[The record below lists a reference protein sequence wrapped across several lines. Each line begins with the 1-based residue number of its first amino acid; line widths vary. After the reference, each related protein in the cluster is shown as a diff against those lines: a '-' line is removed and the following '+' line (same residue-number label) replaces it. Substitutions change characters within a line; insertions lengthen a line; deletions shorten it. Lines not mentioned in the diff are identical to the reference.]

1 MKKVINISMLIL
13 FTITFVSCKKEGNKA
28 VIKKDNSQ
36 ETVLA
41 DNGEVDSTVG
51 YNTDIKG
58 NKSIKTDYVYQA
70 TDGSPV
76 KVIFDYN
83 PDDRNVSIR
92 SNNKTFILKKA
103 EAKPNETVYE
113 KEDMKATVKGDSLV
127 IRQGDNVIQLVKT
140 RL

>member
-1 MKKVINISMLIL
+1 MKKVINISMIAL

-51 YNTDIKG
+51 YNTDING

>member
-1 MKKVINISMLIL
+1 MKKIINISMIAL

-103 EAKPNETVYE
+103 EATPNETVYE
-113 KEDMKATVKGDSLV
+113 KEDMKAIVKGDSLV

>member
-1 MKKVINISMLIL
+1 MKKVINISMIAL